1 MESLKSGEVFMD
13 DRNRG
18 VSLQRGRY
26 TNVQFCKNSAEKI
39 KNKEFIGFLIFKKES
54 YLLACSE
61 MKKFRDKFQSELRFT
76 PLDINGDY
84 LSEINEIAIN
94 QFGNPSHADIF
105 YLEPS
110 MMMTNWK

>member
-1 MESLKSGEVFMD
+1 MIIPIEIDNHEILVRFIFLDDFKKKPPAMESLKSGEVFMD
-13 DRNRG
+13 DRNSG

-84 LSEINEIAIN
+84 
-94 QFGNPSHADIF
+94 F
-105 YLEPS
+105 
-110 MMMTNWK
+110 K